1 MMRLRLALFSL
12 CAGISVGAAYLLVR
26 LVERLCSGP
35 VDPGAVVAESWVRL
49 HGRIELALWIGL
61 PLGWWMAGV
70 LARPSGEDV
79 AQAGGRA
86 GRWVWLLAIVAPL
99 LAWWVP

>member
-1 MMRLRLALFSL
+1 MRLRLALFSL
-12 CAGISVGAAYLLVR
+12 CAGIAVSGAYLLVR
-26 LVERLCSGP
+26 LVERLRSGP

-49 HGRIELALWIGL
+49 HGRVELALWIGL

-70 LARPSGEDV
+70 LLRPVDGELSQRG
-79 AQAGGRA
+79 APAA
-86 GRWVWLLAIVAPL
+86 RWVWLLAVLAPL